1 MTYQTHDP
9 YLQRHDARL
18 EQQNAMGA
26 RFPTTRSNTGTAI
39 GLAVA
44 LALLVGLGAML
55 SLGPDATTTPVDAP
69 DGPAATQPMSQDGT
83 MPAPADPA
91 TAPAGEADTA
101 ITPAE
106 PEAAAPATPAA
117 TE

>member
-18 EQQNAMGA
+18 EQQNAMGG
-26 RFPTTRSNTGTAI
+26 RFPSTRSNTGTAI

-55 SLGPDATTTPVDAP
+55 SLGPDATTTPVEAP
-69 DGPAATQPMSQDGT
+69 DGPAVTQPMSQDGT
-83 MPAPADPA
+83 VPAPADPA
-91 TAPAGEADTA
+91 TAPAGDPEAAVAPTA
-101 ITPAE
+101 PD
-106 PEAAAPATPAA
+106 AAAPAAPAA

>member
-18 EQQNAMGA
+18 EQQDATGA

-44 LALLVGLGAML
+44 LALLVGLGVML

-69 DGPAATQPMSQDGT
+69 DGPAVTQPMAQDGT
-83 MPAPADPA
+83 VPAPADPA
-91 TAPAGEADTA
+91 ANPDNT
-101 ITPAE
+101 ITPAA
-106 PEAAAPATPAA
+106 PEAAAPAAPAA